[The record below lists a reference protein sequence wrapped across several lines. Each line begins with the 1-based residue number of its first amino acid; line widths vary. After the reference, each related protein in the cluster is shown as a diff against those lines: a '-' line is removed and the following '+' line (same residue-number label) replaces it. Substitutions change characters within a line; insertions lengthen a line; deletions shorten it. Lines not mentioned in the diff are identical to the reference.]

1 MTKPPKA
8 KDSTFD
14 EALGDLRE
22 GIDSVD
28 NQLVQLL
35 SGRAHLAK
43 RSASLSRRQRAY
55 VPEREHRLLN
65 RLMDSNGS
73 SS

>member
-1 MTKPPKA
+1 MTKPPES

-28 NQLVQLL
+28 NQLVQLTL
-35 SGRAHLAK
+35 RESAAREAGR
-43 RSASLSRRQRAY
+43 
-55 VPEREHRLLN
+55 
-65 RLMDSNGS
+65 
-73 SS
+73 

>member
-35 SGRAHLAK
+35 SEQAHLAK
-43 RSASLSRRQRAY
+43 RVGELKSRHDKEAY
-55 VPEREHRLLN
+55 VP
-65 RLMDSNGS
+65 DVSIAS
-73 SS
+73 

>member
-35 SGRAHLAK
+35 SERAHLAK
-43 RSASLSRRQRAY
+43 R
-55 VPEREHRLLN
+55 
-65 RLMDSNGS
+65 
-73 SS
+73 